1 MHKGNL
7 TFAEDLSDS
16 QTKGLEARE
25 YGDCEILSEHGSPVF
40 IYIYRAFG
48 LSPYW
53 FWAQPS
59 EGNALLFKSL
69 RWRVGAD

>member
-16 QTKGLEARE
+16 QTNVLEARE
-25 YGDCEILSEHGSPVF
+25 YGDSEIPSELSGPVF
-40 IYIYRAFG
+40 IYIYREFG

-69 RWRVGAD
+69 RWLVGAD